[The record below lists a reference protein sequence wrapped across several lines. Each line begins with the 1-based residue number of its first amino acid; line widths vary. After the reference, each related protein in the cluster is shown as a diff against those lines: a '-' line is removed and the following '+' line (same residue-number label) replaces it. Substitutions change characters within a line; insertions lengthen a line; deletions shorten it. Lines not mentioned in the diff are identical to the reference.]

1 MTEAFLY
8 YLWKYQL
15 FTQPL
20 ICTNGEEIQIVKTGS
35 INTDSGPDFF
45 NSRLKIGNTEWVGN
59 VEMHLRASDWYH
71 HHHEKDAA
79 YNNTILHVVYHSDK
93 KAFTQDGQELR
104 CLELAGKFNQDSLEK
119 YEYLLHNK
127 NWIPCQNNIGDVKNF
142 EWKNWME
149 RLMVE
154 RLEKKAAFVDEL
166 LLHTKNDW
174 EKAFFVSIAGYFGQK
189 INKLPFQILARSIDP
204 KILAKH
210 RDQFFQ
216 IEAILF
222 GQAGMLDEDVS
233 GDYHKKL
240 QAEYEFLSQKY
251 KLVPMPYHLWK
262 YMRLRPAAFPDIRIA
277 QLAQLIAKR
286 DFLFSSI
293 LEISQLSQL
302 EELFLTQAS
311 EFWDTHYRF
320 DVSSKKRVK
329 KLGQS
334 SRYGIIINAVVP
346 FLFVYGKHK
355 AQPEY
360 VDRALD
366 LLGQIPAENNSISK
380 QFQSWGKK
388 AANALESQAMIQL
401 KQNYCDYK
409 KCLDCAVGLTLLR

>member
-1 MTEAFLY
+1 VDKIKN
-8 YLWKYQL
+8 LWN
-15 FTQPL
+15 L
-20 ICTNGEEIQIVKTGS
+20 I
-35 INTDSGPDFF
+35 PR
-45 NSRLKIGNTEWVGN
+45 NSWKRLTKESFWV
-59 VEMHLRASDWYH
+59 
-71 HHHEKDAA
+71 
-79 YNNTILHVVYHSDK
+79 
-93 KAFTQDGQELR
+93 
-104 CLELAGKFNQDSLEK
+104 
-119 YEYLLHNK
+119 
-127 NWIPCQNNIGDVKNF
+127 
-142 EWKNWME
+142 
-149 RLMVE
+149 
-154 RLEKKAAFVDEL
+154 
-166 LLHTKNDW
+166 
-174 EKAFFVSIAGYFGQK
+174 
-189 INKLPFQILARSIDP
+189 
-204 KILAKH
+204 
-210 RDQFFQ
+210 
-216 IEAILF
+216 LF